1 MKKVLAI
8 LPLVALVACGSTKS
22 GPVSQAPVLPTETY
36 DNRAA
41 VSQIDREAQVNKSIA
56 QSPE

>member
-8 LPLVALVACGSTKS
+8 IPLMALVACSATK
-22 GPVSQAPVLPTETY
+22 PVPAAVSQAPVLPTETY

-41 VSQIDREAQVNKSIA
+41 VSHIDR
-56 QSPE
+56 